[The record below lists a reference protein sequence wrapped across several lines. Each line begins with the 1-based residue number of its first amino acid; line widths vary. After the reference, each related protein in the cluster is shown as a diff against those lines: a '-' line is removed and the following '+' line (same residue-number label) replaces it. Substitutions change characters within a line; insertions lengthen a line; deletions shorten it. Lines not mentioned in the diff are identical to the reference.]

1 VVIARRSFRSTVNS
15 DSDYRK
21 HLVDTRQ
28 KSQDAYDK
36 TVLALSAGA
45 LGVTISFVKE
55 IVGGHP
61 RVTWLLFT
69 AWACW
74 GISCAAVLYSHFS
87 SVAAH
92 KEAIAALDENREPEI
107 GSNKATKIFNI
118 VSGAVFLLGLLF
130 FCVFAY
136 INL

>member
-1 VVIARRSFRSTVNS
+1 VNS
-15 DSDYRK
+15 NSDYRK

-61 RVTWLLFT
+61 VLLRLLLV
-69 AWACW
+69 AWICW
-74 GISCAAVLYSHFS
+74 GISCATVLYSHFS

-92 KEAIAALDENREPEI
+92 NEAIAALDENREPNI
-107 GSNKATKIFNI
+107 GSDKATKILNL
-118 VSGAVFLLGLLF
+118 VSGALFLLGLLL